1 MKKKNTFWGI
11 LILFFFWGGRRG
23 DFKVDYKNDILK
35 TFQKNFNK
43 GTIPVQCKT
52 TCKYYV
58 SFEKY
63 MYKCTYVG
71 QQTSPSVKLERPH
84 LFCFQD
90 FGFLNDAL
98 YPSYIWHLLS
108 EYFFVFIRF
117 IFISS
122 FVKNKPMWNTC
133 LKSIIYLLLSTRMIF

>member
-1 MKKKNTFWGI
+1 MYRYTNHEKKEHVLRNINFI
-11 LILFFFWGGRRG
+11 FFGGGRRG

-71 QQTSPSVKLERPH
+71 QQTSPSVKLE
-84 LFCFQD
+84 
-90 FGFLNDAL
+90 
-98 YPSYIWHLLS
+98 
-108 EYFFVFIRF
+108 
-117 IFISS
+117 
-122 FVKNKPMWNTC
+122 
-133 LKSIIYLLLSTRMIF
+133 